1 MITPK
6 PLVTGA
12 TGMIG
17 SYTVRLLLRAKEPHE
32 RLVNSRP

>member
-6 PLVTGA
+6 TLVTGA

-17 SYTVRLLLRAKEPHE
+17 SYTVRLLLMAKETA
-32 RLVNSRP
+32 